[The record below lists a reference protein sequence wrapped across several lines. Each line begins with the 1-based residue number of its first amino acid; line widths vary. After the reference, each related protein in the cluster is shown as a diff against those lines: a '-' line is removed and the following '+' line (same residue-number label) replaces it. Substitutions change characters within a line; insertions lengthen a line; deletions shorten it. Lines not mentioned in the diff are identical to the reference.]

1 MIRRR
6 KSTPE
11 PVSLAYRRDAVSP
24 KSSEPGKT
32 FFKGLLWFVAL
43 WLLGFAG
50 TALLVLPFHLMVAAA
65 MHH

>member
-1 MIRRR
+1 
-6 KSTPE
+6 
-11 PVSLAYRRDAVSP
+11 VSP
-24 KSSEPGKT
+24 KSSEPDKT